1 MLHKSF
7 SLLLWII
14 TLFICFLKRQKEIT
28 FTFDLIWLNCFPPYK
43 LTVKPLGNLRR
54 GTLYFKSPK
63 TATGGQSNTAV
74 QPRPLVRLEWQAE
87 VCFSSHHRADQR
99 RLALAWPVITLITQ
113 ENDNNTGSLMTEV
126 IVVEVPRYAAVV
138 WWMISAMHRAV
149 RRLLLHVVI

>member
-14 TLFICFLKRQKEIT
+14 TLFICFLKKKVY
-28 FTFDLIWLNCFPPYK
+28 IWFNLTKLFPPYK
-43 LTVKPLGNLRR
+43 LTVKPLGSLRW

-126 IVVEVPRYAAVV
+126 IVVEVPRYAAVA
-138 WWMISAMHRAV
+138 WWMTSAMHRAV